1 MRVSFCHGYV
11 LSLISISCFFQG
23 ILRCDLKFFMCVLT
37 FYLCIANLNN
47 IELLSILFNADYFQ
61 MNVKK
66 AMDKLSEWANAGE
79 KLRSYLPENDEVL
92 VSWLSQL
99 EEFSQDLPF
108 LLQLSSDA
116 LKVQSTSL
124 LLRHIAVA
132 HCMGT
137 VCSKSVYQL
146 SQVSRNS
153 QCQLNSQ
160 CCQLGI
166 PSQLSLVH
174 RTMMFSNVIVDIASL
189 VTQLC
194 SVSLMISIEF
204 LKNSRSQVIV
214 RETLTNQ
221 SKNHPQIKKLFA
233 NCK

>member
-1 MRVSFCHGYV
+1 
-11 LSLISISCFFQG
+11 
-23 ILRCDLKFFMCVLT
+23 
-37 FYLCIANLNN
+37 
-47 IELLSILFNADYFQ
+47 

-79 KLRSYLPENDEVL
+79 KLRNYLPENDEVL

-146 SQVSRNS
+146 SQVSLENS
-153 QCQLNSQ
+153 
-160 CCQLGI
+160 
-166 PSQLSLVH
+166 
-174 RTMMFSNVIVDIASL
+174 
-189 VTQLC
+189 
-194 SVSLMISIEF
+194 
-204 LKNSRSQVIV
+204 
-214 RETLTNQ
+214 
-221 SKNHPQIKKLFA
+221 
-233 NCK
+233 